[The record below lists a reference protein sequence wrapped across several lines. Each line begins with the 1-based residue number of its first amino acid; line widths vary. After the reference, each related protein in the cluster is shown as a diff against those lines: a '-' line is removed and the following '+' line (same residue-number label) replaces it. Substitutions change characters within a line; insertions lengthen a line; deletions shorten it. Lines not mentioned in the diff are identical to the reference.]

1 MIMGT
6 DSHDDTMTVTNRS
19 EASPEDR
26 ARFVMAKVA

>member
-1 MIMGT
+1 MIMAT
-6 DSHDDTMTVTNRS
+6 DSHDDMLNLTNRS